1 MRKRPFRRR
10 RRPLVQEVLP
20 PLASE
25 EADEP
30 MAVDAAEDSEA
41 DAVADDLKTSRRPRE
56 RLTTRWRVL
65 LVILLL
71 VAVGVLALTGFVG
84 QLPADVGAQWPWLL
98 AVIGG
103 LGLLVGVVT
112 AWPYGTLGGPPVLA
126 VGLVALLDR
135 SLADSWPMAL
145 AGALLLAF
153 GAAVILRGLTMPR
166 ARA

>member
-10 RRPLVQEVLP
+10 RKPSVEVLSS
-20 PLASE
+20 LARE
-25 EADEP
+25 EVDESV
-30 MAVDAAEDSEA
+30 VDAAEVPASVEPSA
-41 DAVADDLKTSRRPRE
+41 SLETPRRPRE
-56 RLTTRWRVL
+56 RLVTRWRVL

-71 VAVGVLALTGFVG
+71 VAVGVLALTGFPG
-84 QLPADVGAQWPWLL
+84 QLPADVVAQWPWLL
-98 AVIGG
+98 VVIGG

-112 AWPYGTLGGPPVLA
+112 AWPYGTLGGPLLLA
-126 VGLVALLDR
+126 VGLVALPDQ
-135 SLADSWPMAL
+135 SLGDSWPMAL

>member
-10 RRPLVQEVLP
+10 RRPVVQEVP
-20 PLASE
+20 PLLASE

-30 MAVDAAEDSEA
+30 VAVDVAESAEA
-41 DAVADDLKTSRRPRE
+41 DAGADDLQVLRRPRE
-56 RLTTRWRVL
+56 RLAARWRVL

-71 VAVGVLALTGFVG
+71 TAVGVLALTGFMG
-84 QLPADVGAQWPWLL
+84 QLPADVIAQWPWLL
-98 AVIGG
+98 VVIGG
-103 LGLLVGVVT
+103 LGLLIGVVT

-126 VGLVALLDR
+126 VGVVALLDR
-135 SLADSWPMAL
+135 SLADSWPMTL
-145 AGALLLAF
+145 AGALLLAL